1 MFLAERE
8 GFLLWQATSSITNP
22 HSGVLIPSN
31 AKKEALSF
39 LFLAER
45 EGFEPPVPLSTSVF
59 KTGAIDH
66 SATSPK
72 VFCVKECGLS
82 VFDVA
87 KVYQK
92 SEPCK
97 RLTEKFENNFIFTS
111 FTLFPSSAFNVL

>member
-1 MFLAERE
+1 MSLFSTRFVSKLPIGYKTKQEN
-8 GFLLWQATSSITNP
+8 FS
-22 HSGVLIPSN
+22 VL
-31 AKKEALSF
+31 

-97 RLTEKFENNFIFTS
+97 RMAEKFENNFIFTP
-111 FTLFPSSAFNVL
+111 FYLLFLFIGCLIS